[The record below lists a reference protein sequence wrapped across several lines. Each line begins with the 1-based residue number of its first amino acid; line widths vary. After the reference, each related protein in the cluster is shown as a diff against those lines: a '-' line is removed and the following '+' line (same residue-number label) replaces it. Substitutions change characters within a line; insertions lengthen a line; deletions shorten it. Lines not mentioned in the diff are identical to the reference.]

1 MRKVNK
7 YPATKHGAS
16 SIFLAII
23 MSALILV
30 ECTFLAFV
38 WNLDYALSVN
48 TALKTEIDMILS
60 DYDRQLFSCY
70 GIYAFSMDKVDDEC
84 FRKALEINGLD
95 TKSTLYSSGTSKLT
109 AEDLKKA
116 INSYFWYRNTGIGL
130 SNVVD
135 AYSDLILQL
144 DETGVLKKIGQ
155 YMKSPAAGYVT
166 KLIKGSESVEEWVS
180 QAQDTLDID
189 DLTEKI
195 DELDSIKSDFS
206 DVLHDS
212 DIGLDVDIANWES
225 FIDTLS
231 TLERFVDYSSD
242 NTDAVMSKLYTA
254 NYCSHNF
261 DCWLPPKDD
270 ASINGTPFKSIHGDK
285 KSDCE
290 YIITGR
296 DDAAGLFEVYSFTVH
311 VLIAANILKDYANP
325 EFRNTMEVLGQII
338 SSVILAISEGTV
350 DIDYRIIAAGLT
362 LYISM
367 FQATSDFRKL
377 VKGERVTIFKYEDVD
392 LVTFNYRDFL
402 FLFCICI
409 PEEKLLERSLT
420 VLERDFGEL
429 YKGIKLET
437 DFRGSTYSLEK
448 SYQLYE

>member
-1 MRKVNK
+1 MKRVNK
-7 YPATKHGAS
+7 LTVTKHGAS
-16 SIFLAII
+16 SIFLAVI

-38 WNLDYALSVN
+38 WNLDYALNVN

-60 DYDRQLFSCY
+60 DYNRQLFSCY
-70 GIYAFSMDKVDDEC
+70 GIYAFSMDKIDDEC

-95 TKSTLYSSGTSKLT
+95 AKSTLYSSGSTKLT
-109 AEDLKKA
+109 TEDLKKA
-116 INSYFWYRNTGIGL
+116 INSYYWYRHTGIGI
-130 SNVVD
+130 SHVVD
-135 AYSDLILQL
+135 AYSNLILQL

-166 KLIKGSESVEEWVS
+166 KLFKGSESVEEWVS
-180 QAQDTLDID
+180 KAGDTLDID
-189 DLTEKI
+189 DITEEI

-206 DVLHDS
+206 DVLHES
-212 DIGLDVDIANWES
+212 DLGLDVDIANWES
-225 FIDTLS
+225 FINTLS
-231 TLERFVDYSSD
+231 TLEKLVDYSTD

-254 NYCSHNF
+254 NYCAHNF

-270 ASINGTPFKSIHGDK
+270 ASINGTSFKSIHGDK

-296 DDAAGLFEVYSFTVH
+296 DDIVGHYEVYSYTVH
-311 VLIAANILKDYANP
+311 VLMAANILKDYANT

-338 SSVILAISEGTV
+338 SAVILAVSEGTV

-367 FQATSDFRKL
+367 YQAVSDFWKL
-377 VKGERVTIFKYEDVD
+377 VKGERAVIFKYEDVD
-392 LVTFNYRDFL
+392 IVTFDYRDFL
-402 FLFCICI
+402 FLFCLCT

-429 YKGIKLET
+429 YKGIKLEA